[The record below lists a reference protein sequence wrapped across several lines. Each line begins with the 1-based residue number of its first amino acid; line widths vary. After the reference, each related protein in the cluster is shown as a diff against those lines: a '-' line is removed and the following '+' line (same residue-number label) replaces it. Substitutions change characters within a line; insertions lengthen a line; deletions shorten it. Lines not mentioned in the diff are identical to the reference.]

1 MPACR
6 QIALTKL
13 DVLSSMKEIPIIT
26 GYNDPNG
33 SLVEFDPTDNLDSCT
48 PVIYKVPGWEEDISH
63 CRTFDELPANAK
75 ITLKQLRICF
85 MQKSTLYLSVLREMN
100 IY

>member
-1 MPACR
+1 
-6 QIALTKL
+6 
-13 DVLSSMKEIPIIT
+13 MKEIPIIT

-63 CRTFDELPANAK
+63 CRT
-75 ITLKQLRICF
+75 CF
-85 MQKSTLYLSVLREMN
+85 MQKSTLYLSVLKEMN